1 MKILF
6 LVLAAALAAAFDN
19 LDLGVPGPCDQIV
32 ERRGYALG
40 YSEEHEQPL
49 WVQYRLTADEATNAA
64 VARTGRFLPDLAILT
79 GSALPGDYTR
89 SGYDRGH
96 LAPAGDMRFDAL
108 AMLESFSMANM
119 SPQLPAFNRGV
130 WKRLEE
136 HVRSLAVREGSL
148 VVVSGPIFR
157 TNTPPRVIGTSRVRI
172 PDAFYKVLYLER
184 DPPRMAGFVLPHEGS
199 DAPLCTFAA
208 SVDAVEE
215 ATGLDFFSAL
225 PQEVQSNLES
235 HVSHLLFP

>member
-79 GSALPGDYTR
+79 GSALPCDYTR

-108 AMLESFSMANM
+108 AMLESFSRMH
-119 SPQLPAFNRGV
+119 RR
-130 WKRLEE
+130 KR
-136 HVRSLAVREGSL
+136 
-148 VVVSGPIFR
+148 
-157 TNTPPRVIGTSRVRI
+157 
-172 PDAFYKVLYLER
+172 
-184 DPPRMAGFVLPHEGS
+184 
-199 DAPLCTFAA
+199 A
-208 SVDAVEE
+208 SVFAGDLAE
-215 ATGLDFFSAL
+215 GD
-225 PQEVQSNLES
+225 PQGAQAGART
-235 HVSHLLFP
+235 